1 MATMTPDPALR
12 MKIAAGAALVAM
24 AALFASTHVWGE
36 DAGVWGYVRAFAE
49 AGLIG
54 GLADWFAV
62 TALFRRPLGLPIPHT
77 AVIPKNQQRI
87 ADAVGRFVAE
97 NFLDPRLIEA
107 RLAEADP
114 GRRVGEML
122 ADPSQARALS
132 AGLMRA
138 APDLIAL
145 IDDDAVARFWRE
157 QIGRQASG
165 ARVGPAMGSILEAL
179 TAGGKHQILIDAA
192 VREGFLLLEANEDR
206 LRRAVREQSGALLR
220 FTRMDKRV
228 SDAVIAA
235 VEELLHETANDP
247 GHPLRVRITEAA
259 REFAAGLR
267 EDEALQARVERIMAD
282 TLTHPAVADFAEQGW
297 REAKTALLADAER
310 GEDSEA
316 GRALADALTALGRA
330 ILTED
335 ESRAAFNARL
345 TPLIIHLAERHGT
358 DVARLI
364 SETVASWDAATVVDK
379 IEAGVGRDLQYIR
392 LNGTLIGGLIGVALH
407 AMVTMS

>member
-1 MATMTPDPALR
+1 MTPDPALR

-24 AALFASTHVWGE
+24 AALFAATHVWGE

-77 AVIPKNQQRI
+77 AVIPNNQQRI

-132 AGLMRA
+132 AGLVRA

-145 IDDDAVARFWRE
+145 IDDEAVARFWRE

-192 VREGFLLLEANEDR
+192 VREGFSLLEANEDR

-235 VEELLHETANDP
+235 VEDLLHETANDP
-247 GHPLRVRITEAA
+247 EHPLRVRITEAA

-267 EDEALQARVERIMAD
+267 EDAALQARVERIMAD
-282 TLTHPAVADFAEQGW
+282 TLTHKAVADFAEQGW

-316 GRALADALTALGRA
+316 GRALADALMALGRA
-330 ILTED
+330 ILSED

-345 TPLIIHLAERHGT
+345 TPLIIHLAERHGA

-364 SETVASWDAATVVDK
+364 SETVAGWDAATVVEK

-392 LNGTLIGGLIGVALH
+392 LNGTLIGGLIGIALH
-407 AMVTMS
+407 AVVTMT

>member
-1 MATMTPDPALR
+1 MTPDPALR

-24 AALFASTHVWGE
+24 AALFAATHVWGE
-36 DAGVWGYVRAFAE
+36 DAGVWGYARAFAE

-77 AVIPKNQQRI
+77 AVIPNNQQRI

-132 AGLMRA
+132 AGLVRA

-192 VREGFLLLEANEDR
+192 VREGFSLLEANEDR

-235 VEELLHETANDP
+235 VEDLLHETANDP
-247 GHPLRVRITEAA
+247 EHPLRVRITEAA

-267 EDEALQARVERIMAD
+267 DDDALQARVERIMAD

-316 GRALADALTALGRA
+316 GRALADALMALGRA
-330 ILTED
+330 ILSED

-345 TPLIIHLAERHGT
+345 TPLIIHLAERHGA

-364 SETVASWDAATVVDK
+364 SETVASWDAATVVEK

-392 LNGTLIGGLIGVALH
+392 LNGTLIGGLIGVVLH
-407 AMVTMS
+407 AAVTMT

>member
-1 MATMTPDPALR
+1 MAAMSPDPAFR

-24 AALFASTHVWGE
+24 AALFAATHVWGE
-36 DAGVWGYVRAFAE
+36 DAGGWGYVRAFAE

-54 GLADWFAV
+54 GMADWFAV

-77 AVIPKNQQRI
+77 AVIPNNQQRI

-122 ADPSQARALS
+122 ADPAQARSLS
-132 AGLMRA
+132 AGLVRA

-179 TAGGKHQILIDAA
+179 TAGGKHQILIDAV
-192 VREGFLLLEANEDR
+192 VREGFSLLEANEDR

-267 EDEALQARVERIMAD
+267 EDDALQARVERIMAD

-297 REAKTALLADAER
+297 REAKTALLADADR

-316 GRALADALTALGRA
+316 GRALTDALMALGRA

-345 TPLIIHLAERHGT
+345 TPLIIHLAERHGA

-364 SETVASWDAATVVDK
+364 SETVASWDPATVVEK

-407 AMVTMS
+407 AIVTMT

>member
-1 MATMTPDPALR
+1 MSDDPAFR

-24 AALFASTHVWGE
+24 AVLFAATHVWGS
-36 DAGVWGYVRAFAE
+36 DSGVWGYVRAFAE

-77 AVIPKNQQRI
+77 AVIPNNQQRI
-87 ADAVGRFVAE
+87 ADAVGRFVSE
-97 NFLDPRLIEA
+97 NFLDPALIEA
-107 RLAEADP
+107 RLSGADP

-122 ADPSQARALS
+122 ADPVQARAL
-132 AGLMRA
+132 ARGVVKA
-138 APDLIAL
+138 APDLVAL
-145 IDDDAVARFWRE
+145 VDDDAVARFWRE

-165 ARVGPAMGSILEAL
+165 ARVGPAMGSLLEAL

-192 VREGFLLLEANEDR
+192 VREGFSLLEANEER
-206 LRRAVREQSGALLR
+206 LRRAVRAQSGALLR

-235 VEELLHETANDP
+235 VEDLLHETANDP
-247 GHPLRVRITEAA
+247 EHPLRQRVTEAA

-267 EDEALQARVERIMAD
+267 DDAALQARVERVMAD
-282 TLTHPAVADFAEQGW
+282 TLTHPAIADFTEQGW
-297 REAKTALLADAER
+297 REAKSALLEDAAL
-310 GEDSEA
+310 GEDSKA
-316 GRALADALTALGRA
+316 ARAVSTGLMALGKA
-330 ILTED
+330 ILNED
-335 ESRAAFNARL
+335 EARQAFNARL
-345 TPLIIHLAERHGT
+345 TPLLVHLAERHGA

-364 SETVASWDAATVVDK
+364 SETVSSWDAATVVEK

-392 LNGTLIGGLIGVALH
+392 LNGTVIGGLIGVALH
-407 AMVTMS
+407 FAVRLT

>member
-1 MATMTPDPALR
+1 

-24 AALFASTHVWGE
+24 AALFAATHVWGE

-54 GLADWFAV
+54 GMADWFAV

-77 AVIPKNQQRI
+77 AVIPNNQQRI

-122 ADPSQARALS
+122 ADPAQARSLS
-132 AGLMRA
+132 AGLVRA

-192 VREGFLLLEANEDR
+192 VREGFSLLEANEDR

-267 EDEALQARVERIMAD
+267 EDDALQARVERIMAD

-297 REAKTALLADAER
+297 REAKTALLADADR

-316 GRALADALTALGRA
+316 GRALTDALMALGRA

-345 TPLIIHLAERHGT
+345 TPLIIHLAERHGA

-364 SETVASWDAATVVDK
+364 SETVASWDPATVVEK

-407 AMVTMS
+407 AIVTMT